1 MTNPLVEAFF
11 VGRAVAEVLTERM
24 ENTFTDALS
33 ELGKFEAEAKEHLR
47 AFTEEVMEKANHA
60 AEAAGTGE
68 AATGMGQTSS
78 SEPDDLQ
85 AVIDELRSDIA
96 ELRSEIQR
104 YRSNSV

>member
-33 ELGKFEAEAKEHLR
+33 ELGKFEAEAKENLR
-47 AFTEEVMEKANHA
+47 AFTEEVMEKANRA

-85 AVIDELRSDIA
+85 AVIDELRAEIA
-96 ELRSEIQR
+96 LLRTEIQR